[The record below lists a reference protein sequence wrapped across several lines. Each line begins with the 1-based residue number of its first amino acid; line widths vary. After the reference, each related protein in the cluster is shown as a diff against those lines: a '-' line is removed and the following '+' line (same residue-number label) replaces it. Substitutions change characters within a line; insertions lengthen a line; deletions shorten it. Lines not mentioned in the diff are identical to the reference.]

1 MELDWTDPKFI
12 EQVLDKLLTVPV
24 LFFTLVVLFIFWR
37 VIRMQGNIINEAL
50 NGKDK

>member
-1 MELDWTDPKFI
+1 MDWTDPKFI

-37 VIRMQGNIINEAL
+37 VIKMQGEIINKAL
-50 NGKDK
+50 NGDKK